1 MHIRDTSELYP
12 TVTTVSIAGRSWVV
26 ENNLV
31 FIKYCNFTIITQLF
45 NCIFLSSKLILL
57 TSKSCSHAWKPS
69 ADNMPVFML
78 EKLFSNPSWNMIS
91 SEPTVLGILKIF
103 FLSFQFCLIGR
114 YFALKM
120 TQAGQIYNQ
129 HQVLNVESGG
139 FNWKRACTKHQNS

>member
-1 MHIRDTSELYP
+1 
-12 TVTTVSIAGRSWVV
+12 
-26 ENNLV
+26 
-31 FIKYCNFTIITQLF
+31 
-45 NCIFLSSKLILL
+45 
-57 TSKSCSHAWKPS
+57 
-69 ADNMPVFML
+69 
-78 EKLFSNPSWNMIS
+78 MIS

-139 FNWKRACTKHQNS
+139 FN